1 MGKIGLIIRERGV
14 GKNLQHHGTGGF
26 AFTDTAGDGHID
38 KALYRHERA
47 DAAADQRA
55 RAERSAEQKTGSN
68 KNGIRE
74 YTDEN
79 CASIA
84 FIKCMR
90 AADVSIE
97 GLAAYLELYRQDGDT
112 RSARRKILLQE
123 KQRLSERMRHMQ
135 EALDRLD
142 TKLRLL
148 DES

>member
-1 MGKIGLIIRERGV
+1 MIPLKIKEVSEKYNLPPDTLRYYERIGLISQVPR
-14 GKNLQHHGTGGF
+14 
-26 AFTDTAGDGHID
+26 
-38 KALYRHERA
+38 
-47 DAAADQRA
+47 
-55 RAERSAEQKTGSN
+55 N

-97 GLAAYLELYRQDGDT
+97 GLAAYLKLYRQDGDT